1 MTSTGCRLECKE
13 YGLSLTI
20 PEGAVA
26 KSQKE
31 PVLFALLQDEYK
43 PILSGKHAQLYYI
56 DYVFNRGY
64 ILYSILYIY
73 YSINIYIGFVL
84 YCVFF
89 FYIGFNLFFFL
100 NKFIF

>member
-1 MTSTGCRLECKE
+1 MKETTVSPAGCRLESKE

-43 PILSGKHAQLYYI
+43 PILSGKYYYI
-56 DYVFNRGY
+56 
-64 ILYSILYIY
+64 IAMTTI
-73 YSINIYIGFVL
+73 
-84 YCVFF
+84 
-89 FYIGFNLFFFL
+89 
-100 NKFIF
+100 

>member
-1 MTSTGCRLECKE
+1 MKETSVTSTGCRLECKE

-43 PILSGKHAQLYYI
+43 PILSGNYPHT
-56 DYVFNRGY
+56 
-64 ILYSILYIY
+64 
-73 YSINIYIGFVL
+73 
-84 YCVFF
+84 
-89 FYIGFNLFFFL
+89 
-100 NKFIF
+100 